1 MTSLLRYDNYSLW
14 ILTCTKN
21 IHTYIQ
27 MNISISFRQQVQM
40 VWFKYIGEQSS
51 LSLSLDDVYLLI
63 NIDDDDLMI
72 CTMCVKRREK
82 KIEVQRI
89 DNDFFFSLSLFVR
102 LLLMMTRGD
111 DEKKT
116 SEWWWTKCM
125 HTMMIHER
133 HNEWPRQR
141 IRRRIG

>member
-1 MTSLLRYDNYSLW
+1 
-14 ILTCTKN
+14 
-21 IHTYIQ
+21 

-89 DNDFFFSLSLFVR
+89 DSDFFSLSLSFR
-102 LLLMMTRGD
+102 SPFTD
-111 DEKKT
+111 DD
-116 SEWWWTKCM
+116 
-125 HTMMIHER
+125 
-133 HNEWPRQR
+133 P
-141 IRRRIG
+141 RRRREED